1 MFGLRH
7 EPKIQTTQKLEGQ
20 VGSDVGDWLDGCL
33 LKCFRAKAKE
43 GKGKFG
49 AGCGEQKTGRD
60 TCHAAGDGYLS
71 LKGCFYYKGVW
82 RLENPLFLDCR
93 VVLCTCSHRHC
104 LQKRK
109 MYGFEVILQ

>member
-1 MFGLRH
+1 M
-7 EPKIQTTQKLEGQ
+7 IEGF
-20 VGSDVGDWLDGCL
+20 VTWETGCL
-33 LKCFRAKAKE
+33 LKCFRAYAQE

-104 LQKRK
+104 LQKRN
-109 MYGFEVILQ
+109 MNGFEVILK